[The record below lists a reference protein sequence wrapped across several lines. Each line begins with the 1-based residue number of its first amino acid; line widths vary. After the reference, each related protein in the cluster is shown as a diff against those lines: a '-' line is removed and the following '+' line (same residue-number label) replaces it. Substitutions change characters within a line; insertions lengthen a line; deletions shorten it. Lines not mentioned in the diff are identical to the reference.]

1 MKTIIYKKC
10 AKRYECAE
18 IRDGGG
24 DEIEFIFDLPIN
36 ARMTLSEA
44 VVDISDGVGRVNL
57 KRLPEGD
64 IFPKLF
70 LGGRIHMPEGF
81 TVSGGAVMRKPVG
94 EEYIRHLSHFC
105 EELSG
110 RVEELER
117 KTEEIQNKIT
127 QKIKF

>member
-1 MKTIIYKKC
+1 MKTIIYKKR
-10 AKRYECAE
+10 AKRYECVE

-36 ARMTLSEA
+36 AKMTLSGA
-44 VVDISDGVGRVNL
+44 VVKIENGVGRVKL

-64 IFPKLF
+64 ISPKLF

-81 TVSGGAVMRKPVG
+81 TVTGGAVIRKPAG
-94 EEYIRHLSHFC
+94 EEYLRHLSSFC
-105 EELSG
+105 EELSR
-110 RVEELER
+110 RVEALER
-117 KTEEIQNKIT
+117 RADEIQNKIT